1 MIRNAGLSA
10 LFENMREQHL
20 DEGFGNIVSV
30 MMECAS
36 IRDDFLYEMEAC
48 EGPECPPEDEEE
60 VKNEALDDQLME
72 KIIEKIPET
81 SIDDTAVA
89 TAKMTNQNVPVDED
103 EYVGAPLEAT
113 MDLINTLIPET
124 EEVYY

>member
-30 MMECAS
+30 MMESAS
-36 IRDDFLYEMEAC
+36 IRDDFLFEMGAC
-48 EGPECPPEDEEE
+48 DSPECPPDNDDE

-72 KIIEKIPET
+72 KIIDKIPET

-113 MDLINTLIPET
+113 VDLIDTLIPES
-124 EEVYY
+124 EEIYY